1 MDNTP
6 KLSIILPVRNE
17 AESLRIMVPVLEVN
31 VEVPHEILVV
41 YDFPQDTSVSA
52 AKWLKEKYDNIFL
65 VLNDLSQGVAGAVKK
80 GVQSAKSD
88 IILILPVDEVF
99 PIIVIRDMLRLV
111 ERGCGF
117 VSCTR
122 YALGGKRLGGSFIGG
137 ILSRL
142 ANKVFQMATGSALTD
157 ATTGIKM
164 FKKSVFERI
173 NIEADPVGWS
183 FAFELSIKAQMLD
196 IKIGEVPVVSV
207 DRLFGGQS
215 TFKLWPW
222 ISEYTRWFIW
232 GMRNLDRFKPT
243 RKNT

>member
-1 MDNTP
+1 
-6 KLSIILPVRNE
+6 
-17 AESLRIMVPVLEVN
+17 
-31 VEVPHEILVV
+31 
-41 YDFPQDTSVSA
+41 
-52 AKWLKEKYDNIFL
+52 
-65 VLNDLSQGVAGAVKK
+65 
-80 GVQSAKSD
+80 
-88 IILILPVDEVF
+88 
-99 PIIVIRDMLRLV
+99 
-111 ERGCGF
+111 
-117 VSCTR
+117 
-122 YALGGKRLGGSFIGG
+122 
-137 ILSRL
+137 
-142 ANKVFQMATGSALTD
+142 MATGSALTD